1 MSGTGAKG
9 VSAKTITDEK
19 NLSIASRMSRYAR
32 ASRPCIMKQLLP
44 GIWQWSWFSEEK
56 QIDFNGLFLA
66 VGEHKILID
75 PPPMTG
81 EASSVVLR
89 NGPVDY
95 IIVTNRDHAREA
107 ARYQNEFRCQLQVPD
122 ADAPQMDLKPTKTF
136 KDGELLTGGIWAI
149 RLKDQKSPGES
160 ALFIQQGKGVL
171 IVGDA
176 LIGKPAG
183 SVSLLAAEKYAD
195 VGKAQEGLRRLLKY
209 NFDSVLVGD
218 GASIL
223 TGAKQT
229 VEQLLQLS
237 S

>member
-1 MSGTGAKG
+1 
-9 VSAKTITDEK
+9 
-19 NLSIASRMSRYAR
+19 
-32 ASRPCIMKQLLP
+32 MKQLLP

-56 QIDFNGLFLA
+56 QLDFNGLFLT

-81 EASSVVLR
+81 EASSLILR

-107 ARYQNEFRCQLQVPD
+107 VRYQEEFLCQLQVPD

-136 KDGELLTGGIWAI
+136 KDGELLPGGIWVI
-149 RLKDQKSPGES
+149 QLKDQKSPGES

-183 SVSLLAAEKYAD
+183 SVRFLPAEKYAD
-195 VGKAQEGLRRLLKY
+195 VTKAHKGLRRLLTY
-209 NFDSVLVGD
+209 NFNSLLVGD
-218 GASIL
+218 GDSIL
-223 TGAKQT
+223 TGAKQA
-229 VEQLLQLS
+229 VEQLLQPS

>member
-19 NLSIASRMSRYAR
+19 NLSIASRMSRHAR
-32 ASRPCIMKQLLP
+32 ASRPCIMKQLFP

-122 ADAPQMDLKPTKTF
+122 ADAPQMDLKPTRTF

-149 RLKDQKSPGES
+149 QLKDQKSPGES

-195 VGKAQEGLRRLLKY
+195 AGKAQEGLRRLLKY

-229 VEQLLQLS
+229 VEQLLQPS